1 MASRFPPRRAI
12 ALTAGFVAAA
22 LVVYVGWTSL
32 TAPDTASVVDSL
44 RAAGATVTERPS
56 SGGFS
61 FLHGSPHHLLVNG
74 QDVWMY
80 EYPAPALAEVD
91 ASSISAD
98 GSTFHTGIGPF
109 GSTVIVDYI
118 APPHFYKTG
127 RVIALYVGRD
137 AETLRLLRLQDDRGL
152 RPCRSPRPGSGS
164 PDEEA
169 VRASA
174 RSPAPPR
181 A

>member
-1 MASRFPPRRAI
+1 MASRLLLRRII
-12 ALTAGFVAAA
+12 ALTAGFVVAA
-22 LVVYVGWTSL
+22 LVVYFGWTSL

-137 AETLRLLRLQDDRGL
+137 AETLRLLRQVFGPPFAGED
-152 RPCRSPRPGSGS
+152 
-164 PDEEA
+164 
-169 VRASA
+169 SA
-174 RSPAPPR
+174 AGNVIM
-181 A
+181 AA